1 MSEDCRNGRKTDEKL
16 FPAPV
21 LKQVLPERRAMNFI
35 KLHKQKLIILAL
47 AVLVPALMLG
57 RIFAHEGEDHSAE
70 KKTTTSAPTA
80 ATVSVARAERNV
92 ESEAGSFNLRLERL
106 PADPRTGETV
116 QTALR
121 VAEKVEGGFGAN
133 EPVAIEDAAVS
144 LSVTTA
150 DGAKVAENIRA
161 PFEKGFYKADYEF
174 SGTGNYKLVFNVA
187 TKDNRQ
193 FSADFPVTVTSAP
206 VNWTFWIGLLVL
218 SLLSLGVVGGV
229 YYSAGRNAEGSR
241 NLRRL
246 APVAALAVIFFAFG
260 TFALAYYAPPRQTR
274 AVGNLQPTGEP
285 AASEVADQTTL
296 ANLTVPKESQIL
308 FGIKTA
314 PVESRRITSGLKTTG
329 VVRSRPDA
337 RAVVVPPVAGRIVLR
352 QGLTIGS
359 AVSRGEQIGTVEQ
372 ILDVSGQ
379 TELESQRLEVEA
391 QEREVESQRLEL
403 RNRVLELQAQQAERR
418 AGSQQARTRL
428 AQAQRELR
436 RSENL
441 VEVGAA
447 PRRRVEEAQTAV
459 RVAEQEVAAAERQ
472 VVLIDGQIKQAQAGQ
487 AIFRAPRV
495 SQPTRSFPLSAPVTG
510 IVNEIK
516 ATSGQIA
523 ETGAELLSIVNL
535 STVLL
540 EAQVFE
546 RDLPAVRESTR
557 ASFTGAALNGEGYTV
572 GTPDGDGR
580 LLSIGQTVNEQTRTV
595 PVIYEVT
602 NPLQRLRDGMF
613 VEITIDTTGD
623 RQVLAVP
630 KQAVVTEQGQTFVFV
645 FDGGESFE
653 RRAVALG
660 AEGADYYEIKAG
672 LKEGER
678 VVTEGIYQL
687 RSTQPSA

>member
-1 MSEDCRNGRKTDEKL
+1 
-16 FPAPV
+16 
-21 LKQVLPERRAMNFI
+21 MNWI
-35 KLHKQKLIILAL
+35 KLDKQKLIIIAAL
-47 AVLVPALMLG
+47 AILLSSLTIG
-57 RIFAHEGEDHSAE
+57 RILAHEGEDHGAE
-70 KKTTTSAPTA
+70 TTKTTATSSPA
-80 ATVSVARAERNV
+80 AVAVARAERNV

-106 PADPRTGETV
+106 PADPRTGELV

-133 EPVAIEDAAVS
+133 EPVAVEDAAVS
-144 LSVTTA
+144 LTVTTA
-150 DGAKVAENIRA
+150 DGKSVTENVRA
-161 PFEKGFYKADYEF
+161 AFEKGFYRADYTF
-174 SGTGNYKLVFNVA
+174 GSTGNFKMVFNVT
-187 TKDNRQ
+187 TKDNRS

-206 VNWTFWIGLLVL
+206 VNWTFWGGLLVL
-218 SLLSLGVVGGV
+218 SLLSLGIVGGV
-229 YYSAGRNAEGSR
+229 FYAAGRDAEGNR
-241 NLRRL
+241 NVRKI
-246 APVAALAVIFFAFG
+246 APVAVLALLFFAFG

-274 AVGNLQPTGEP
+274 ATGNLQPTGEAP
-285 AASEVADQTTL
+285 ASDVANSTTL

-308 FGIKTA
+308 FGIKTE
-314 PVESRRITSGLKTTG
+314 PVSTRNITAGLKTTG
-329 VVRSRPDA
+329 TVRSRPDA

-352 QGLTIGS
+352 EGLTIGS
-359 AVSRGEQIGTVEQ
+359 AVGRGEQIGSVEQ

-379 TELESQRLEVEA
+379 TALEAQRLEVEA
-391 QEREVESQRLEL
+391 QQRDVEARRLEL
-403 RNRVLELQAQQAERR
+403 RNTALELQGQQAQQR
-418 AGSQQARTRL
+418 AAASQARTRL

-472 VVLIDGQIKQAQAGQ
+472 VVLLGDQIKAAQAGQ
-487 AIFRAPRV
+487 TIFRAPTVR
-495 SQPTRSFPLSAPVTG
+495 QPTRSFPLTSPVTG
-510 IVNEIK
+510 IVNEIT
-516 ATSGQIA
+516 ATSGQQV
-523 ETGAELLSIVNL
+523 ETGTQILSIANL

-546 RDLPAVRESTR
+546 RDLPAVRESNR
-557 ASFTGAALNGEGYTV
+557 ASFTSPALNGEVYTI
-572 GTPDGDGR
+572 GTGDGQGR
-580 LLSIGQTVNEQTRTV
+580 LLSIGQTVNPQTRTV
-595 PVIYEVT
+595 PVIYEVI

-613 VEITIDTTGD
+613 VEITIDTSGD

-660 AEGADYYEIKAG
+660 AEGADYYEVTSG